1 MRMMR
6 NIFKRLLLAAALL
19 CGIKGFALVDKLNRA
34 ITLHQAKN
42 SDAARMAIDS
52 VIRHPETKSDPMV
65 WTMRAYIYFEIYKR
79 SDKFKLNSPL
89 RDTIISSVK
98 QSNALKPDAEYLANN
113 KKLNLVM
120 AAGLYNLSAKLLQD
134 SISSERSLKAY
145 TKSKEIAKS
154 VRPDSNFTTADI
166 EYYNTVGSIFSDVFN
181 RDNNDLKA
189 QDKAKVGLLKVLE
202 LQPDNGRA
210 NYNLGIMYYNQ
221 AVNLGKS
228 LDYGADISQI
238 DVIQESIIKLA
249 KQSEQLIDKVY
260 KKEPKNLKAIEAL
273 YFIYRML
280 NDNAKTEEFK
290 KKCTENG
297 IKLD

>member
-19 CGIKGFALVDKLNRA
+19 CGIKGFAQVDKLNRA

>member
-1 MRMMR
+1 
-6 NIFKRLLLAAALL
+6 
-19 CGIKGFALVDKLNRA
+19 
-34 ITLHQAKN
+34 
-42 SDAARMAIDS
+42 